1 MFVSSR
7 ALFDVSHGSRY
18 CVPSR
23 HRPVIIE
30 TRFKLSSF
38 FYIAEREN
46 PDMIY
51 CGAAPGCDDVDA
63 GLCTTDEYGIVDCS
77 AAGCVGGGDDDGEGG
92 GKEVCWNL
100 YRSIV
105 SSGYW
110 TLIEL
115 FGEFPLMDKHG
126 PWGRVLGTFT
136 AVFAVAVFALPVGV
150 LASGFDDQIAK
161 RREMRRTMEGGGDD
175 SREVMV
181 EVEDVVM
188 GDPSTC
194 RGRVYDFLHRRSSP
208 SAKLF
213 VVFTRVLIIGCA
225 VAFVVDSVV
234 DSDGWI
240 HAFLG
245 LFQFFSFV
253 VFAVEYSLRMYSAG
267 ENPKHGGVVGLGNYA
282 LEFLR
287 IIDVLSIVPYFVGL
301 VFFPGSSAHAFFLLL
316 KVFHFEKLKDSF
328 TTFDDIIRENVD
340 VLSVTGFS
348 AVLLWILFSSILYF
362 TERDNP
368 DEEVRSYYSTIPNSM
383 WITLLNLTGEC
394 PLAHYTALGKVLQGD
409 NLFSPS
415 SMSMTFPKQIP
426 PFSLGYPP

>member
-1 MFVSSR
+1 
-7 ALFDVSHGSRY
+7 
-18 CVPSR
+18 
-23 HRPVIIE
+23 
-30 TRFKLSSF
+30 
-38 FYIAEREN
+38 
-46 PDMIY
+46 
-51 CGAAPGCDDVDA
+51 
-63 GLCTTDEYGIVDCS
+63 
-77 AAGCVGGGDDDGEGG
+77 
-92 GKEVCWNL
+92 
-100 YRSIV
+100 
-105 SSGYW
+105 
-110 TLIEL
+110 
-115 FGEFPLMDKHG
+115 
-126 PWGRVLGTFT
+126 
-136 AVFAVAVFALPVGV
+136 
-150 LASGFDDQIAK
+150 
-161 RREMRRTMEGGGDD
+161 MEGGGDD

>member
-1 MFVSSR
+1 MYLPSSP
-7 ALFDVSHGSRY
+7 RY
-18 CVPSR
+18 YRTLV
-23 HRPVIIE
+23 
-30 TRFKLSSF
+30 KLSSF

-51 CGAAPGCDDVDA
+51 CGAAPGCDDVDT

-77 AAGCVGGGDDDGEGG
+77 AAGCVGEEDDDGEGG

-115 FGEFPLMDKHG
+115 FGEFPLIDQHG

-161 RREMRRTMEGGGDD
+161 RRVMRRMTEGGGDD
-175 SREVMV
+175 PCEVTV
-181 EVEDVVM
+181 EVEDIVM
-188 GDPSTC
+188 GDPSTF

-208 SAKLF
+208 PAELF
-213 VVFTRVLIIGCA
+213 VVFARVLIIGCA

-234 DSDGWI
+234 DSDGWA

-301 VFFPGSSAHAFFLLL
+301 IFFPGSPAPAFFLLL
-316 KVFHFEKLKDSF
+316 KVFHFEKLSVSF
-328 TTFDDIIRENVD
+328 TTFDDIIRENLD

-368 DEEVRSYYSTIPNSM
+368 DKEMRSYYSTIPNSM

-394 PLAHYTALGKVLQGD
+394 PLAHYSVLGKFLQGD
-409 NLFSPS
+409 NLFLHLYVNDFSYKDPTLFS
-415 SMSMTFPKQIP
+415 GNP
-426 PFSLGYPP
+426 P